1 MAVRQYIGARYVLKI
16 YENSQDPQ
24 SAEWEAGVSY
34 EPLTMVNY
42 NNSSY
47 ISRKDVPGTVGNP
60 VDNPSYWALSGL
72 YNGQI
77 ANLQQ
82 QVNELTD
89 DVHGVENTTAKNIFA
104 GKSVIRKNLVQRPD
118 YLKTLADTVESCS
131 LQGAAYNSTRNTY
144 LIAILEDNGLVVHLV
159 EISMSDGVT
168 VVTRKSFGDHILGHA
183 NDITYNP
190 NTNLYY
196 ICTLAE
202 GNLNNE
208 AVSVDA
214 DTLDIVDTIQLYPN
228 TTVQQEGS
236 MCIAYD
242 EENDRYFSMS
252 QYAIYVYDKDFNMVK
267 TIDYPLLTSYIVNGF
282 GYSQGVVNAICAYK
296 GYVCLGIFGWAT
308 PGQQDGIILAL
319 VDPESEETFT
329 TWNIDTTP
337 SNEELEGI
345 FVKDDDIYI
354 TCGQLYYSLNR
365 VIVQGKPAF
374 NKEKNVYGGG
384 LLLDSTIDIDN
395 IRDPG
400 KYLVDAATVHNPFA
414 ANANMIVWYNG
425 HVCIQMIFRYY
436 SNEQSFLHRFC
447 NPAVG
452 ATTWSSWAP
461 FMPSYDENITT
472 SILIDNVVTSGF
484 CTGSSKEIVLTLPVN
499 KKMNS
504 AFLTTGTL
512 TVTGSITAR
521 QAGKYIAD
529 GVNSDGILH
538 MADCNVTVQ
547 GAQNG
552 NMAMIRI
559 KRSDGS
565 AFRYNGTTTT
575 ITNNDIISLQTSPS
589 FVITHTPA

>member
-89 DVHGVENTTAKNIFA
+89 DVRGVENTTAKNIFA
-104 GKSVIRKNLVQRPD
+104 GKSVIRKNLVQRPN

-159 EISMSDGVT
+159 EISMSDGLT

-252 QYAIYVYDKDFNMVK
+252 QYAIYVYDKDFNMIK
-267 TIDYPLLTSYIVNGF
+267 TIDYPLLTSYIASYF

-296 GYVCLGIFGWAT
+296 GYVCLGIFGWVST
-308 PGQQDGIILAL
+308 NETGIILAL

-329 TWNIDTTP
+329 TWNID
-337 SNEELEGI
+337 SNSVYEELEGL
-345 FVKDDDIYI
+345 FVKGDDIYM
-354 TCGQLYYSLNR
+354 TSGQSFYYLSR
-365 VIVQGKPAF
+365 VIVQGNPTF
-374 NKEKNVYGGG
+374 NKEDTTWGGG
-384 LLLDSTIDIDN
+384 KIIAADEDLDTVYA
-395 IRDPG
+395 PG
-400 KYLVDAATVHNPFA
+400 KYYVNAATANNPLRNQCAMTVEYFGTWCVQKVSEYGGDREYVMERHHNGTQWSAWNYVARAYENNVATRILP
-414 ANANMIVWYNG
+414 NDMIVIG
-425 HVCIQMIFRYY
+425 F
-436 SNEQSFLHRFC
+436 
-447 NPAVG
+447 
-452 ATTWSSWAP
+452 
-461 FMPSYDENITT
+461 IT
-472 SILIDNVVTSGF
+472 N
-484 CTGSSKEIVLTLPVN
+484 SSKEIQFTVPVPF
-499 KKMNS
+499 KMAG
-504 AFLTTGTL
+504 AFATSLVASGT
-512 TVTGSITAR
+512 ITCR
-521 QAGKYIAD
+521 DAGKYISD
-529 GVNSDGILH
+529 GVSSGMSIL
-538 MADCNVTVQ
+538 MSNVNVTTVYANA
-547 GAQNG
+547 GYAVTL
-552 NMAMIRI
+552 RI
-559 KRSDGS
+559 TKTDGT
-565 AFRYNGTTTT
+565 AFKHTDSSS
-575 ITNNDIISLQTSPS
+575 ITNNGNFAIYLAND
-589 FVITHTPA
+589 FVLTHNA